1 MILVLAGLC
10 VAALV
15 YFGAIKPYSAVSTNE
30 SLGTPISLENVLGGE
45 YWAQHKNATWI
56 SDTEL
61 IYKDDE
67 VYF

>member
-1 MILVLAGLC
+1 MMLVLVGLC

-15 YFGAIKPYSAVSTNE
+15 YFGAIKPYSAATTGE
-30 SLGTPISLENVLGGE
+30 SLGTPISLENVLSGE

-56 SDTEL
+56 SSTEL

-67 VYF
+67 V